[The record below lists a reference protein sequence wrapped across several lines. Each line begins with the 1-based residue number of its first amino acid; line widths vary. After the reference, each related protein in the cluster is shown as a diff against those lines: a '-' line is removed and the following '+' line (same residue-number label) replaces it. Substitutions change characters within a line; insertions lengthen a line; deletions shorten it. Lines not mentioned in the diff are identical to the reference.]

1 MGRKD
6 LSKQPWGGVAAESTA
21 ETVMWPN
28 RRYLDLVG
36 IDHPIVQAPMAGA
49 NLGAMAIAVSRAG
62 GLGSLPCGML
72 NVEQARAEINVIRQ
86 QTDRPINVNFF
97 CHDLPKLDDARE
109 HRWRDRLAPYYAEF
123 GLDPTLPTGGG
134 NRVPF
139 DAAMCALM
147 VEMRP
152 RVVSFHYGLP
162 ERGLLE
168 SLKAAGC
175 AIQSSATTV
184 EEARWL
190 EAHGADAIIVQG
202 LEAGGHRGMFLA
214 RDLASQVGTFALVPQ
229 VVDAV
234 QAPVVA
240 AGGIADARGI
250 VAALALG
257 ASAVQIGTGYLLCPE
272 GKTSAPYRSA
282 IRSTRDDS
290 TMLTNVFSGRP
301 ARSIVNR
308 LMREV
313 GPISADAPPFPL
325 AAATVQPL
333 RTKAEAQGSGDFS
346 PLLAGQAAALARDL
360 GAGELTAALA
370 SEAQS
375 LLTTLGR

>member
-1 MGRKD
+1 
-6 LSKQPWGGVAAESTA
+6 
-21 ETVMWPN
+21 MWPN
-28 RRYLDLVG
+28 RCYLELVG

-72 NVEQARAEINVIRQ
+72 NVEQARAELNVIRQ

-97 CHDLPKLDDARE
+97 CHQPPAPDAERE
-109 HRWRDRLAPYYAEF
+109 RRWRDRLTRYYAEL
-123 GLDPTLPTGGG
+123 GVEASSTASGGS
-134 NRVPF
+134 RAPF
-139 DAAMCALM
+139 DAAMCALV

-168 SLKAAGC
+168 RLKAAGC
-175 AIQSSATTV
+175 VIQSSATTV

-190 EAHGADAIIVQG
+190 EAHGADAVIAQG
-202 LEAGGHRGMFLA
+202 VEAGGHRGMFLA
-214 RDLASQVGTFALVPQ
+214 HDLASQVGTFALVPQ
-229 VVDAV
+229 VADAV
-234 QAPVVA
+234 RVPVIA
-240 AGGIADARGI
+240 AGGVTDARGI

-272 GKTSAPYRSA
+272 AKTSTPFRSA
-282 IRSTRDDS
+282 LRSTRDDS
-290 TMLTNVFSGRP
+290 TILTNVFSGRP

-325 AAATVQPL
+325 ASATVQPL
-333 RTKAEAQGSGDFS
+333 RMKAEAQGSADFS
-346 PLLAGQAAALARDL
+346 SLFAGQAASLAREL
-360 GAGELTAALA
+360 SAGELTVALA
-370 SEAQS
+370 TEAKT
-375 LLTTLGR
+375 LLRKLGN

>member
-1 MGRKD
+1 
-6 LSKQPWGGVAAESTA
+6 
-21 ETVMWPN
+21 MWPN

-72 NVEQARAEINVIRQ
+72 NVEQARAELNVIRQ
-86 QTDRPINVNFF
+86 QTDRPINANFF
-97 CHDLPKLDDARE
+97 CHELPEPDDARE
-109 HRWRDRLAPYYAEF
+109 RRWHDRLAPYYAEF
-123 GLDPTLPTGGG
+123 GVDPTLPAGGG
-134 NRVPF
+134 GRAPF

-162 ERGLLE
+162 ERGLMDQ
-168 SLKAAGC
+168 LKAAGC
-175 AIQSSATTV
+175 VIQSSATTV

-190 EAHGADAIIVQG
+190 EAHGADAIIAQG

-234 QAPVVA
+234 RVPVVA

-272 GKTSAPYRSA
+272 AKISAPYRSA
-282 IRSTRDDS
+282 LGSARDDS

-333 RTKAEAQGSGDFS
+333 RAKAEAQGSADFS
-346 PLLAGQAAALARDL
+346 PLLAGQAAALAREL

-370 SEAQS
+370 TEAQS
-375 LLTTLGR
+375 LLAKLGR

>member
-1 MGRKD
+1 
-6 LSKQPWGGVAAESTA
+6 
-21 ETVMWPN
+21 MWPN
-28 RRYLDLVG
+28 RCYLELVG

-72 NVEQARAEINVIRQ
+72 NVEQARAELNVIRQ
-86 QTDRPINVNFF
+86 QTDRPINLNFF
-97 CHDLPKLDDARE
+97 CHQSPAPDAERE
-109 HRWRDRLAPYYAEF
+109 RRWRDRLAPYYAEL
-123 GLDPTLPTGGG
+123 GVEASLAASGGS
-134 NRVPF
+134 RAPF
-139 DAAMCALM
+139 DAAMCALV

-168 SLKAAGC
+168 RLKTAGC
-175 AIQSSATTV
+175 VIQSSATTV

-190 EAHGADAIIVQG
+190 EAHGADAVIAQG

-229 VVDAV
+229 VADAV
-234 QAPVVA
+234 RVPVVA
-240 AGGIADARGI
+240 AGGVTDARGI

-272 GKTSAPYRSA
+272 AKTSTPYRA
-282 IRSTRDDS
+282 ALRSTRDDS
-290 TMLTNVFSGRP
+290 TILTNVFSGRP

-325 AAATVQPL
+325 ASATVQPL
-333 RTKAEAQGSGDFS
+333 RTKAEAQGSADFS
-346 PLLAGQAAALARDL
+346 PLLAGQAAALAREL
-360 GAGELTAALA
+360 SAGELTVALA
-370 SEAQS
+370 TEAK
-375 LLTTLGR
+375 TLFTKLGSCSAEAVGSVP

>member
-1 MGRKD
+1 
-6 LSKQPWGGVAAESTA
+6 
-21 ETVMWPN
+21 MWPN

-36 IDHPIVQAPMAGA
+36 IDHPIIQAPMAGA
-49 NLGAMAIAVSRAG
+49 SLGAMAIAVSRAG

-72 NVEQARAEINVIRQ
+72 NVEQTRAELNVIRQ

-97 CHDLPKLDDARE
+97 CHELPMPDDPRQR
-109 HRWRDRLAPYYAEF
+109 RWRDRLAPYYAEL
-123 GLDPTLPTGGG
+123 GVEPTLPASGGS
-134 NRVPF
+134 RAPF
-139 DAAMCALM
+139 DAAMCALV

-152 RVVSFHYGLP
+152 RVASFHCGLP
-162 ERGLLE
+162 ERGLVE
-168 SLKAAGC
+168 QLKAAGC
-175 AIQSSATTV
+175 VIQSSATTV

-214 RDLASQVGTFALVPQ
+214 SDLASQVGTFALVPQ
-229 VVDAV
+229 VADAV
-234 QAPVVA
+234 RVPVVA

-272 GKTSAPYRSA
+272 AKISAPYRSA
-282 IRSTRDDS
+282 LQSTRDDS

-301 ARSIVNR
+301 ARSIINR
-308 LMREV
+308 LVREV

-325 AAATVQPL
+325 ASATVQPL
-333 RTKAEAQGSGDFS
+333 RAKAEAQGSADFS
-346 PLLAGQAAALARDL
+346 PLLAGQAAALAREL
-360 GAGELTAALA
+360 GAGDLTVALTT
-370 SEAQS
+370 EAQT
-375 LLTTLGR
+375 LLTKLGS

>member
-1 MGRKD
+1 
-6 LSKQPWGGVAAESTA
+6 
-21 ETVMWPN
+21 MWPN

-36 IDHPIVQAPMAGA
+36 IDHPIIQAPMAGA

-72 NVEQARAEINVIRQ
+72 NVEQARAELNVIRQ

-97 CHDLPKLDDARE
+97 CHEQPAPDDERDS
-109 HRWRDRLAPYYAEF
+109 RWRDRLAPYYAEL
-123 GLDPTLPTGGG
+123 GVEPTVPAAGG
-134 NRVPF
+134 NRAPF
-139 DAAMCALM
+139 DAVMCSLV

-162 ERGLLE
+162 ERDLVE
-168 SLKAAGC
+168 QLKAAGC
-175 AIQSSATTV
+175 AIQGTATTV

-190 EAHGADAIIVQG
+190 EAHGVDAIVAQG

-229 VVDAV
+229 IVDVVRV
-234 QAPVVA
+234 PVIA
-240 AGGIADARGI
+240 AGGATDARGI

-257 ASAVQIGTGYLLCPE
+257 ASAVQIGTGYLLSPE
-272 GKTSAPYRSA
+272 AKISAPYRSA
-282 IRSTRDDS
+282 LRSTRDDG
-290 TMLTNVFSGRP
+290 TALTNVLSGRP
-301 ARSIVNR
+301 ARGIVNR

-313 GPISADAPPFPL
+313 GPISADAPQFPL
-325 AAATVQPL
+325 ASGAIQAL
-333 RTKAEAQGSGDFS
+333 RAKAEAQGSGDFS
-346 PLLAGQAAALARDL
+346 PLWAGQAAPLAREL
-360 GAGELTAALA
+360 GAGELTVALA

-375 LLTTLGR
+375 LLKRLVS